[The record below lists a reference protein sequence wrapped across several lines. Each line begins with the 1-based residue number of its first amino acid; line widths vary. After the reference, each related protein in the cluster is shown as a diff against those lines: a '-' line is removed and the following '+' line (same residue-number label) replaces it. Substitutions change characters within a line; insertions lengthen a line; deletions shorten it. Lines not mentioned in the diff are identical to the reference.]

1 VFCGPV
7 TQITILQ
14 CVSEIDIVHSRN
26 VSGGPGSGK
35 GTQCEMIHGKYRYT
49 HLSSGELLRDEVMT
63 NSARGMQIFAT
74 MEKGILVPD
83 EAVIDLLA
91 EAMAKESSGFLVD
104 GFPATI
110 EQAQLFEKT
119 VGSPVKIIVFEMKDD
134 LMRVRLEGRGNFDDQ
149 KEAIK
154 KRIDNYNEGTKPVIQ
169 AYSKLV
175 QTVNADQSK
184 EAVFSE
190 VCKILDS

>member
-1 VFCGPV
+1 MC
-7 TQITILQ
+7 L
-14 CVSEIDIVHSRN
+14 
-26 VSGGPGSGK
+26 GGPGSGK
-35 GTQCEMIHGKYRYT
+35 GTQCEMIRAKYRHT
-49 HLSSGELLRDEVMT
+49 HLSSGDLLRDEVMT

-83 EAVIDLLA
+83 EVVIDLLA
-91 EAMAKESSGFLVD
+91 EAMAKESTGFLVD

-119 VGSPVKIIVFEMKDD
+119 VGSPVKIIVFEMKDE

-154 KRIDNYNEGTKPVIQ
+154 KRIDNYNEGTKPVIK
-169 AYSKLV
+169 AYSNLV
-175 QTVNADQSK
+175 KTVSGTHQQKQGWPNLGPCLSWWYW
-184 EAVFSE
+184 
-190 VCKILDS
+190 